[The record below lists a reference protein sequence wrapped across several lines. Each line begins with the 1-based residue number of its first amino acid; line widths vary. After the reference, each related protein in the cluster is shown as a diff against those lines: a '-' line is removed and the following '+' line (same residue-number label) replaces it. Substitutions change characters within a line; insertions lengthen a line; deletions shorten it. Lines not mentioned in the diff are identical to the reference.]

1 MRLFTCHSGKKSAW
15 IQLSATIMSN
25 LPENLKYTKEHEWI
39 RVDDDGTAFVGIT
52 DHAQESLGDIT
63 FVEMPEL
70 GNAYSVGDAFG
81 VVESVKAASD
91 LYMPIDAEILEVN
104 ESLESEPEK
113 VNNDPYQDGWMVK
126 IKITDASQLDGLL
139 TPEAYQKELG

>member
-1 MRLFTCHSGKKSAW
+1 
-15 IQLSATIMSN
+15 MSN